1 MIREAEEFAEE
12 DKLAKE
18 RIDARNAFD
27 GYIHSM
33 KSAIEGSGDN
43 KGLGEKM
50 DEDEKETIDDAI
62 KDGQDWL
69 SSNPEASGRR
79 WMRTRRRPSMT
90 PSRMGRIGCRAT
102 RRPTRRRS
110 RASAPRLSR
119 SITRAAAG
127 ARQTTMRMTM
137 TRRTTSSELE
147 TKVLATLPAKQV
159 HYSTQ
164 AA

>member
-33 KSAIEGSGDN
+33 KSAVEGSGDN

-62 KDGQDWL
+62 KDGSDWL

-79 WMRTRRRPSMT
+79 WTRTRRRPSTM
-90 PSRMGRIGCRAT
+90 PSRMALTGSRAT

-110 RASAPRLSR
+110 RRSRRRSRASAPRSSR
-119 SITRAAAG
+119 STTRAAAVV
-127 ARQTTMRMTM
+127 ARAPTTTTTM
-137 TRRTTSSELE
+137 TRRTTTTTEADWPL
-147 TKVLATLPAKQV
+147 
-159 HYSTQ
+159 
-164 AA
+164 